1 MESMATLPKSTA
13 KALWI
18 GLFRGVNV
26 GGNNKLPM
34 RDLATLLES
43 EGLEQVKTYIA
54 SGNILFRSGL
64 SGKALE
70 KRIEDAIEAR
80 FGFRPP
86 IFLVTLNHL
95 DKLLA
100 ENPYRGR
107 EAQGKGQH
115 FFFLKSPA
123 KSADLDLL
131 ESLKANGEEFTLTD
145 EVFYLYAP
153 AGIGRSKLAEKI
165 GRAIKAD
172 MTARNLNTVMTLRD
186 MAKEMGS

>member
-1 MESMATLPKSTA
+1 MVPMATSKKPV
-13 KALWI
+13 WI

-34 RDLATLLES
+34 KELPKLLES
-43 EGLEQVKTYIA
+43 DEIRDVRTYIA
-54 SGNILFRSGL
+54 SGNLLFRSNLGPL
-64 SGKALE
+64 EIE
-70 KRIEDAIEAR
+70 KRIGDAIEGE

-86 IFLVTLNHL
+86 FVPVILKRLE
-95 DKLLA
+95 KLIA
-100 ENPYRGR
+100 NNPYCDR

-115 FFFLKSPA
+115 FFFLKAPA

-131 ESLKANGEEFTLTD
+131 HGLKAEGEEFSLTN

-153 AGIGRSKLAEKI
+153 AGVGRSKLVAKI
-165 GRAIKAD
+165 DRAIQAD

-186 MAKEMGS
+186 LAKAMFP